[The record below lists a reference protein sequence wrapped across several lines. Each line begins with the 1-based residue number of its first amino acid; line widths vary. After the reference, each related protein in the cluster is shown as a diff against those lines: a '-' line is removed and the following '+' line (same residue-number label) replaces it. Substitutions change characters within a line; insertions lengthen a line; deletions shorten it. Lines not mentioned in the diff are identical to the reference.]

1 MAISLGS
8 VVMHRNEPKCAEMRG
23 ESGTKLYKENLT
35 YRGWRCRVG
44 CPARVPGLGV
54 TRKRRVSTN
63 RRSGCPRDGCDGGD
77 AEKQKPRLGM
87 IRAKVSGRRRVC
99 AGFASG
105 SCQWVKD
112 RRSNILLAKRHPRP
126 HFMGMSEM
134 TLRVV
139 LYRED
144 GLWVAHSLE
153 MDVIGTGQSR
163 EDALAEL
170 KGNVEAQLSFARFKN
185 ISPFRNAP
193 DAIQRLWE
201 KENLAMLGIGAK
213 SKAGKPSGGSNTLRL
228 SGADVS
234 RTESIHFQCA

>member
-1 MAISLGS
+1 
-8 VVMHRNEPKCAEMRG
+8 
-23 ESGTKLYKENLT
+23 
-35 YRGWRCRVG
+35 
-44 CPARVPGLGV
+44 
-54 TRKRRVSTN
+54 
-63 RRSGCPRDGCDGGD
+63 
-77 AEKQKPRLGM
+77 
-87 IRAKVSGRRRVC
+87 
-99 AGFASG
+99 
-105 SCQWVKD
+105 
-112 RRSNILLAKRHPRP
+112 
-126 HFMGMSEM
+126 MGMSEM

-153 MDVIGTGQSR
+153 MDVIGAGQSP

-213 SKAGKPSGGSNTLRL
+213 SKTGKSGGSSNTLRL